1 MAKVKTKK
9 QDNVEISENIVPSP
23 MDDVL
28 VGAFNRYA
36 KEVIT
41 DRAIP
46 DVRDGLKPVQRRI
59 IYGMYK
65 GGHVYE
71 KPTVKCATLV
81 GDIMGHYHPH
91 GDSSIYSALVNLS
104 QPWKMSSPL
113 TDFQGNNGSVDNDP
127 PAANRYTEAR
137 LSKLSEYLVQDIEKD
152 TVKMTPT
159 FDDKS
164 LEPTVLPARFPNLLV
179 NGADGIAIG
188 LSPTAI
194 PPHNLGEVIEATVY
208 RIQHGHCSLDDV
220 MEYIT
225 GPDFPTGGIIDDKEA
240 LRSIYETGRGAFPL
254 YCKTEIDRS
263 ENQIIIRE
271 LPYGVAPSDFVT
283 KLLKRKSTDKL
294 DNIEDIIDASAKE
307 YIEII
312 IQVKRGADPDDIL
325 NYLQSKNA
333 LKTNV
338 TCNYLAIDKGH
349 PKTMPLLDILDAYI
363 DHQREI
369 ETKACRY
376 DLDQDNKRLEVVS
389 GFIRLVSILDEVIAK
404 IRKCT
409 GKEGVKKM
417 LQSDYGFTEPQS
429 EAIATMQLYR
439 LSNTDIVAYENEA
452 AGLRADIERLGGLLS
467 DPKKLDKH
475 IINTLKDIEKNFA
488 TPRRTAILEEKQT
501 FDAVDQ
507 TKLVAKED
515 CYVAITKDGYVK
527 RATPKSYQG
536 VAKDEDDP
544 LHLPKIKPGD
554 KVVMQQLCSTHDT
567 ILFFTDMGN
576 YGTIPVYAL
585 PETKWREEG
594 KHINNIITVNS
605 AEKIVKCFKISSFKK
620 GLNVVIL
627 TAMNKIKRVS
637 LSEFAPNG
645 TSKKVVRACKMQ
657 NRDDRVVG
665 VSVTSGNSDILVVD
679 QLGGASR
686 FNEGDVPLVSV
697 SAMGVKAIA
706 SSADNKPLVSLATFR
721 SNEVSLLFAVSEKRA
736 VRLINS
742 AKIDQTERLGPESNL
757 VHIFKS
763 DAARF
768 NIVSV
773 SKVQKLRGQNT
784 YVGVTTSDSSTTID
798 ISSLSPI
805 DLNCEMREN
814 VDSLGDKLIAGVH
827 EVGDVIDEST
837 PVEEPRPVPVATVK
851 ASVDKADTQ
860 LSLFD
865 LFEKD
870 KNN

>member
-1 MAKVKTKK
+1 MAKKK
-9 QDNVEISENIVPSP
+9 PEPAEINENIVESS

-28 VGAFNRYA
+28 IGAFNRYA

-65 GGHVYE
+65 NGHVYE

-113 TDFQGNNGSVDNDP
+113 IDFQGNNGSVDNDP

-137 LSKLSEYLVQDIEKD
+137 LSKLSEYLVEEIEKD

-159 FDDKS
+159 FDDKG

-179 NGADGIAIG
+179 NGAEGIVVG
-188 LSPTAI
+188 RSPSSI
-194 PPHNLGEVIEATVY
+194 LPHNLIEVIDATIY
-208 RIQHGHCSLDDV
+208 RINHKRSTLDDI
-220 MEYIT
+220 MGIIK

-240 LRSIYETGRGAFPL
+240 LRTVFETGRGSFPL
-254 YCKTEIDRS
+254 YCKSEIDRR
-263 ENQIIIRE
+263 ENQIIVRE

-283 KLLKRKSTDKL
+283 KLLKRKETDKL
-294 DNIEDIIDASAKE
+294 DNIEDVIDASAKE
-307 YIEII
+307 YIEIV
-312 IQVKRGADPDDIL
+312 IQIKRGADPDAIL
-325 NYLQSKNA
+325 NYLQTKKA
-333 LKTNV
+333 LQTNI
-338 TCNYLAIDKGH
+338 TCNFLAIDKGH
-349 PKTMPLLDILDAYI
+349 PKTLPLIDILDAYI
-363 DHQREI
+363 DHERDI
-369 ETKACRY
+369 TTKACAH
-376 DLDQDNKRLEVVS
+376 DLREDNKRLEIVS

-409 GKEGVKKM
+409 GKEGVKLM
-417 LQSDYGFTEPQS
+417 LQNDYGFTEPQS
-429 EAIATMQLYR
+429 EAIATMPLYR

-452 AGLRADIERLGGLLS
+452 GKLREDIARLKGLLS
-467 DPKKLDKH
+467 DSEKLDRY
-475 IINTLKDIEKNFA
+475 IIGNLKDIQKNFS
-488 TPRRTAILEEKQT
+488 TPRRTQILDEKQIFT
-501 FDAVDQ
+501 AVDQ

-527 RATPKSYQG
+527 RTTPKSYL
-536 VAKDEDDP
+536 AATKDDDDP

-576 YGTIPVYAL
+576 YGTIPVYTL
-585 PETKWREEG
+585 PETKWKEEG
-594 KHINNIITVNS
+594 KHINNVITVNS
-605 AEKIVKCFKISSFKK
+605 AEKIIKCFKISAFKK
-620 GLNVVIL
+620 GLYVVIL
-627 TAMNKIKRVS
+627 TAMNKIKRVP
-637 LSEFAPNG
+637 LEEFTPNG
-645 TSKKVVRACKMQ
+645 NTKKVVRAAKMQ
-657 NRDDRVVG
+657 NKDDRVVG
-665 VSVTSGNSDILVVD
+665 VSITSGNSDCLVVD
-679 QLGGASR
+679 QLGRSSR
-686 FNEGDVPLVSV
+686 FNEGDIPVVSV
-697 SAMGVKAIA
+697 GAMGVKGIA
-706 SSADNKPLVSLATFR
+706 SSADNKPLVSLVTFR
-721 SNEVSLLFAVSEKRA
+721 SDEVSLLLVVSERRA

-742 AKIDQTERLGPESNL
+742 AKVEDSERLGPKTNL
-757 VHIFKS
+757 IHVFKTK
-763 DAARF
+763 DKQF

-773 SKVQKLRGQNT
+773 SKISKVRGQKT
-784 YVGVTTSDSSTTID
+784 YAGVTTSDSSATID
-798 ISSLSPI
+798 IGELSPV
-805 DLNCEMREN
+805 DLDTEMREN
-814 VDSLGDKLIAGVH
+814 VDSLGKKLIAGVH
-827 EVGDVIDEST
+827 EIGEVIDEKT

-865 LFEKD
+865 LFEKERN
-870 KNN
+870 K